1 MAVIE
6 SIIFLL
12 ETILREMSK
21 LASPPLQIQISGG
34 FSKLD
39 GLCQRL
45 SDLSGLPVY
54 RPVEQEATARGTAF
68 LLVNAKNH
76 WPESEIG
83 VWFKPEKNVAIKK
96 RYKKWESCLL
106 TAIRKL

>member
-1 MAVIE
+1 MVAVIE

-12 ETILREMSK
+12 ETNLREMLS
-21 LASPPLQIQISGG
+21 LASPPLQIPISGG
-34 FSKLD
+34 YAKLD

-68 LLVNAKNH
+68 LLVDAKHH
-76 WPESEIG
+76 WPEGEIG
-83 VWFKPEKNVAIKK
+83 VWFKPKKNDAIKK
-96 RYKKWESCLL
+96 RYEKWESCLL
-106 TAIRKL
+106 AAIRK